1 MKNLLIFAVLT
12 ITLSLSV
19 FAQQKLSEPKKG
31 SAERTS
37 LMDAIRDYD
46 IQHDAK
52 LIEEKFIV
60 LALRTQGNWAFAHVQ
75 QQEQNG
81 MESYGVAQVFLQ
93 KIGKKWKVGFSTY
106 NDHDELGVDGLAK
119 LKKKHKD
126 FPKQLAEYA
135 MGFLAG

>member
-1 MKNLLIFAVLT
+1 MKKLLILMALT
-12 ITLSLSV
+12 ITFTLSV

-31 SAERTS
+31 SAERTA

-46 IQHDAK
+46 IQRDAK
-52 LIEEKFIV
+52 LGEEKFIV

-75 QQEQNG
+75 QEEQRG
-81 MESYGVAQVFLQ
+81 LESYGVAHVFLQ
-93 KIGKKWKVGFSTY
+93 KVGKKWKVAFSTY
-106 NDHDELGVDGLAK
+106 NDRDELGVDGLAK
-119 LKKKHKD
+119 LKKKRKD